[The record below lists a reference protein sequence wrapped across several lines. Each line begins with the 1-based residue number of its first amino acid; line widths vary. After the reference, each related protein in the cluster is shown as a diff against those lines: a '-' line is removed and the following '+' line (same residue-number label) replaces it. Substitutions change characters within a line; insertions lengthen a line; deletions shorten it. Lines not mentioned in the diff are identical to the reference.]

1 MSVSAAAIRY
11 QSLAY
16 VALNVTDL
24 ERSKT
29 YYRDMVGLMPSG
41 EALGAAFFRCSDR
54 HHDVMLSQADVSGL
68 KRIGWLMES
77 AAQTALLRAHIE
89 GLGHE
94 TRSVAP
100 DECAVL
106 TISEDAFRFREPNSG
121 ATFEFFSSMAKADG
135 PFVPTLAK
143 IARLGHVVLGV
154 KDLPAAESFFLEK
167 LNFRAS
173 DRIDGMVT
181 FMRAFPNPFHHILGL
196 SQADENK
203 LHHVNF
209 MVTEV
214 DDIGKANNR
223 FKKNGVPIV
232 FGPGRHP
239 PSDSMFFYFVDPDGH
254 WNEYSFGMEEFPEV
268 GARDPRRLPAGLE
281 SIDYWGSIPDSNFP
295 QKGVIEAFR

>member
-1 MSVSAAAIRY
+1 MTAIRY

-24 ERSKT
+24 ELSKAH
-29 YYRDMVGLMPSG
+29 YRDMVGLMPSG
-41 EALGAAFFRCSDR
+41 EADGTAFFRCSDR
-54 HHDVMLSQADVSGL
+54 HHDVMLSQAAVSGL

-77 AAQTALLRAHIE
+77 PEQTAGLRAHIE
-89 GLGHE
+89 SLGLA
-94 TRSVAP
+94 TRSVPP
-100 DECAVL
+100 DECALL
-106 TISEDAFRFREPNSG
+106 TISDDAFRFCEPNSG
-121 ATFEFFSSMAKADG
+121 ATFEFFTAMATAEG

-143 IARLGHVVLGV
+143 IARLGHVVLAV
-154 KDLPAAESFFLEK
+154 KSLPDTEAFFLEK

-181 FMRAFPNPFHHILGL
+181 FMRAFPNKFHHSLGL

-203 LHHVNF
+203 FHHVNF
-209 MVTEV
+209 MVSEV

-239 PSDSMFFYFVDPDGH
+239 PSDSMFFYFTDPDGH

-268 GARDPRRLPAGLE
+268 GAREPRRLPPSLE
-281 SIDYWGSIPDSNFP
+281 SIDYWGSIPDHNYP
-295 QKGVIEAFR
+295 QVGVIEAMP

>member
-1 MSVSAAAIRY
+1 MTAAAIRY
-11 QSLAY
+11 KSLAY

-24 ERSKT
+24 ARSKA
-29 YYRDMVGLMPSG
+29 YYQDMVGLMPSG
-41 EALGAAFFRCSDR
+41 DADGAAFFRCSDR
-54 HHDVMLSQADVSGL
+54 HHDVMLSQADASGL

-77 AAQTALLRAHIE
+77 PEHTALLRAHIE
-89 GLGHE
+89 SLGFE
-94 TRSVAP
+94 THGVAP
-100 DECAVL
+100 DERTQLA
-106 TISEDAFRFREPNSG
+106 ISDDAFRFSEPNSG
-121 ATFEFFSSMAKADG
+121 ATFEFFSGMAKADG

-143 IARLGHVVLGV
+143 IERLGHVVLAV
-154 KDLPAAESFFLEK
+154 TSLPDAERFFLEQ

-181 FMRAFPNPFHHILGL
+181 FMRAFPNPFHHSLGL

-223 FKKNGVPIV
+223 FKKHGVPIV

-268 GARDPRRLPAGLE
+268 DAREPRRLPASLD
-281 SIDYWGSIPDSNFP
+281 SIDYWGSVPDPGYP
-295 QKGVIEAFR
+295 QKGVIEALQ

>member
-1 MSVSAAAIRY
+1 MNVANVRY

-16 VALNVTDL
+16 VALNVSDL
-24 ERSKT
+24 GRSAA
-29 YYRDMVGLMPSG
+29 YYRDMVGLMPSA
-41 EALGAAFFRCSDR
+41 EIDGAAFLRCSDR
-54 HHDVMLSQADVSGL
+54 HHDVMLTQSSVPGL
-68 KRIGWLMES
+68 KRIGWSMES
-77 AAQTALLRAHIE
+77 EAQTRALRRRLDAL
-89 GLGHE
+89 GLE
-94 TRSVAP
+94 TRSVAL
-100 DECAVL
+100 DECARL
-106 TISEDAFRFREPNSG
+106 AISKDAFRFREPNSG
-121 ATFEFFSSMAKADG
+121 ATFEFFAAMEKADT

-143 IARLGHVVLGV
+143 IARLGHVVLAV
-154 KDLPAAESFFLEK
+154 KDLSATEAFFLHT
-167 LNFRAS
+167 LNFQVS

-181 FMRAFPNPFHHILGL
+181 FMRAFPNPFHHSLGL
-196 SQADENK
+196 SQAEQNK

-268 GARDPRRLPAGLE
+268 GARQPRLLPPGLE
-281 SIDYWGSIPDSNFP
+281 SIDYWGSIPDPDYP
-295 QKGVIEAFR
+295 QKGTIEVFQ

>member
-1 MSVSAAAIRY
+1 
-11 QSLAY
+11 
-16 VALNVTDL
+16 
-24 ERSKT
+24 
-29 YYRDMVGLMPSG
+29 
-41 EALGAAFFRCSDR
+41 
-54 HHDVMLSQADVSGL
+54 
-68 KRIGWLMES
+68 MES
-77 AAQTALLRAHIE
+77 AEQTALLRAHIE
-89 GLGHE
+89 SLGLE

-100 DECAVL
+100 AECALL

-121 ATFEFFSSMAKADG
+121 ATFEFFSGMAKADG
-135 PFVPTLAK
+135 PFVPTCAK
-143 IARLGHVVLGV
+143 IARLGHVVLAV
-154 KDLPAAESFFLEK
+154 KSLPDAERFFLEQ

-181 FMRAFPNPFHHILGL
+181 FMRAFPNPFHHSLGL

-239 PSDSMFFYFVDPDGH
+239 PSESMFFYFVDPDGH

-268 GARDPRRLPAGLE
+268 GARAPRRLPASLE
-281 SIDYWGSIPDSNFP
+281 SIDYWGSIPDPGYP
-295 QKGVIEAFR
+295 QTGAIEALA